1 MRNIQIR
8 FYLITSLFIHSLLC
22 KAAIVPAQVLPTTTL
37 STKYK
42 SIDSI
47 YTRSKKVFSN
57 QVNPNWISESSSF
70 WYENNNQSGKQYVY
84 IDCTS
89 GNKQI
94 FSSYEDLQQF
104 IKPQPTSDTNGLE
117 SKVHTP
123 ENKLI
128 SPNQKYTVTIYNN
141 NIWITDQKSG
151 VKTQLSYNG
160 APNNGFS
167 SEIHWSPSSEF
178 FVAMQV
184 LEAPQRTIPLIES
197 TPSDQLQPRL
207 KWINYN
213 KPGDVLS
220 IATPRLFSA
229 KTLQEIP
236 LNLKDYKHQYWLNF
250 TGWNKESSA
259 FTFEF
264 NERGHQRYEVTLVD
278 TTGNVKPIVKET
290 SKTFIHY
297 YKNYRYTTSDE
308 KQLFWISERDGWRHL
323 YRFDANTGK
332 LTNQI
337 TKGNWVVRDVVWV
350 DEANQTFL
358 FKASG
363 INKNEDPYNIHLCK
377 IKWDGSGFEDLTPE
391 QANHIIKVA
400 PNKQY
405 VVDCYSRPDMPTISV
420 LRTITGK
427 VITELEKAD
436 ISELQKEGWTM
447 PEVFSAKGRDGATD
461 IWGTIFRPSH
471 FNESKTYPVIEFIY
485 AGPHDSHVNKNFEA
499 YNHLT
504 SRLCE
509 LGFIVV
515 TIDGM
520 GTANRS
526 KAFHDVCW
534 RNLKDAGFPDR
545 IAWIKAAATKYKQ
558 LNIDNV
564 GIYGYSA
571 GGQSALG
578 ALLFHND
585 FYKVAVAL
593 CGCHDNRMDKIW
605 WNEQWMGY
613 PIGEWYTQSS
623 NVVNAHLLKGKL
635 MLING
640 EIDDNVDPA
649 SSLQVVKALIN
660 ANKSFE
666 MMYMP
671 GYGHSLGGPYEM
683 RLIHDF
689 FVKNIL
695 HLSPPERN

>member
-8 FYLITSLFIHSLLC
+8 FYLITSLFINSPLC
-22 KAAIVPAQVLPTTTL
+22 NAVTIPVATLPTTTL
-37 STKYK
+37 NAKYK

-47 YTRSKKVFSN
+47 YTRSKKVFNN
-57 QVNPNWISESSSF
+57 QVNPNWILESNSF
-70 WYENNNQSGKQYVY
+70 WYERNNRSGKQYVY
-84 IDCTS
+84 IDCTN

-104 IKPQPTSDTNGLE
+104 IKPQTADKTKDVE
-117 SKVHTP
+117 SKGRTP

-167 SEIHWSPSSEF
+167 PEIYWSPSSEF

-229 KTLQEIP
+229 KTLEEIP

-323 YRFDANTGK
+323 YRFDASSGK

-337 TKGNWVVRDVVWV
+337 TKGNWVVRDVVWI
-350 DEANQTFL
+350 DEANQTIL

-391 QANHIIKVA
+391 QANHIVTVA

-471 FNESKTYPVIEFIY
+471 FDESKTYPVIEFIY

-534 RNLKDAGFPDR
+534 RNLKDAGLPDR

-613 PIGEWYTQSS
+613 PIGEWYAQSS

-695 HLSPPERN
+695 HLSPPDRN

>member
-350 DEANQTFL
+350 DEANQTIL

-471 FNESKTYPVIEFIY
+471 FDESKTYPVIEFIY